1 VKLLQA
7 YADRMPEELSAVE
20 MKRVKDTPDAK
31 LYFAYNGSPTP
42 GEPYTYRVQG
52 PEFVVEFLNVQ
63 ADSAGN
69 KANHI
74 HSAWRRLPID
84 FGLSE

>member
-1 VKLLQA
+1 
-7 YADRMPEELSAVE
+7 MPEELAAVE
-20 MKRVKDTPDAK
+20 MKRAKATPDAK
-31 LYFAYNGSPTP
+31 LFFAFSGTATP

-63 ADSAGN
+63 KDAAGN
-69 KANHI
+69 AANHI